1 MKISEVMKE
10 KRNSIEEAKNAVK
23 AFLNVLFKY
32 GYDKDYYE
40 MEKEDFNNNNLYLAY
55 SIMMDEVDK
64 RVEDYSTTERKLEKA
79 FGISAG
85 DYGEYESFLKWQE
98 TTEWKWKRV

>member
-23 AFLNVLFKY
+23 AFLNALFKY

-40 MEKEDFNNNNLYLAY
+40 MEKEDFNNDNLFLAY
-55 SIMMDEVDK
+55 SIMMDEVNK
-64 RVEDYSTTERKLEKA
+64 RVEDYYLAERKLEKT
-79 FGISAG
+79 FGISVG